1 MNIIELKNK
10 LEKGNE
16 LGAEVVYIKDDNI
29 LCGIGSIYR
38 DEENKTITIL
48 KSEDETVKVKDFI
61 ILLNEIYSNVG
72 NVDVYT
78 GSQEYC
84 REGCKEI
91 VSLEFAQYEST
102 KMIFINI

>member
-1 MNIIELKNK
+1 MNIVELKNK
-10 LEKGNE
+10 LEKGST

-29 LCGIGSIYR
+29 LCGIGSIYK
-38 DEENKTITIL
+38 DQENRTITIL
-48 KSEDETVKVKDFI
+48 KSDDETIKVKDFI
-61 ILLNEIYSNVG
+61 TLLDEIYLNFG
-72 NVDVYT
+72 NGDVYT

>member
-10 LEKGNE
+10 LEKGST

-29 LCGIGSIYR
+29 LCGIGSIYK
-38 DEENKTITIL
+38 DQENKTITIL
-48 KSEDETVKVKDFI
+48 KSDDETIKVKDFI
-61 ILLNEIYSNVG
+61 TLLNEIYSDAG
-72 NVDVYT
+72 NIEVYT

-91 VSLEFAQYEST
+91 VSLEFAQYELT